1 MDYKDPHAS
10 EPLAESMM
18 MSREVAIKDLQEDVR
33 AIRFTSGMTCMA
45 CYTFILSNFCA
56 MLFVA

>member
-1 MDYKDPHAS
+1 
-10 EPLAESMM
+10 M